1 MKNDEI
7 RAANRKALP
16 KFLLFTLVCAVIGGI
31 AGYCAARYGLDQ
43 LSGVVANASAF
54 FGTRIAPWLMVALAV
69 VTPAV
74 CIPMYRHAKAL
85 LASWDGE
92 DEDVSSVID
101 GKLSAALW
109 ASSAS
114 LVLAFFL
121 IAATYSVGFASFDS
135 WESTVLI
142 FIGIAAF
149 LAILVE
155 SILIQQKCVD
165 AAKQMSPEKK
175 ASIYDL
181 QFQKK
186 WMDDCDEAEKI
197 MIGKCAFKAY
207 SAVNRVC
214 AIAAIV
220 LAICALVF
228 GIGFLPSR
236 RCASSG
242 WSISLFTARKPCVT
256 PRRAIKF
263 SDGRREDIQWKLFF
277 PFSSSCFSSFSR
289 CSRGESGRRR
299 SGSF

>member
-16 KFLLFTLVCAVIGGI
+16 KFLLLTLVGAVIGGI

-43 LSGVVANASAF
+43 LSGVLADAGAF
-54 FGTRIAPWLMVALAV
+54 FGARIAPWLMVAVAV
-69 VTPAV
+69 ITPAV
-74 CIPMYRHAKAL
+74 CIPLYRRAKAL

-109 ASSAS
+109 ASSAN

-135 WESTVLI
+135 WESTVFI

-165 AAKQMSPEKK
+165 AAKQMNPEKK
-175 ASIYDL
+175 ASIYDMR
-181 QFQKK
+181 FQKK
-186 WMDDCDEAEKI
+186 
-197 MIGKCAFKAY
+197 
-207 SAVNRVC
+207 
-214 AIAAIV
+214 
-220 LAICALVF
+220 
-228 GIGFLPSR
+228 
-236 RCASSG
+236 
-242 WSISLFTARKPCVT
+242 
-256 PRRAIKF
+256 
-263 SDGRREDIQWKLFF
+263 
-277 PFSSSCFSSFSR
+277 
-289 CSRGESGRRR
+289 
-299 SGSF
+299 